1 MPDQA
6 KVYKSSSY
14 YLPGLNFFPDPIHA
28 RKDIVGVHTGPK
40 RPSHLFTGPKIFG
53 QIQPMDQ
60 SWAQGQ
66 NLYKRWGLIEL
77 GVPRAA

>member
-6 KVYKSSSY
+6 KVYQSSSH
-14 YLPGLNFFPDPIHA
+14 YLPGLNLFSDPIHA
-28 RKDIVGVHTGPK
+28 RKDIVGVHTGPQ

-60 SWAQGQ
+60 SWAQARTFI
-66 NLYKRWGLIEL
+66 KDE
-77 GVPRAA
+77 A